1 MKRILSI
8 LFTVI
13 CGLACLQAQTVGLV
27 LSGGGAKGIAHIGII
42 KALEENNVPIDYVAG
57 TSMGAIVGAWY
68 AMGYTPDE
76 MLDLIL
82 SEDFNLWSRGI
93 FDKTDTSIIL
103 RNPYPT
109 PEIVTFNVALQ
120 DSTKFEPHFLPNSL
134 INPFPMNYAFMS
146 IFAPYSAQC
155 EGNFDNLFV
164 PFRAVASDVYHK
176 REVILRNG
184 DLGDAVRASMSFPF
198 VFKPIEI
205 DSVLV
210 YDGGI
215 YNNFPV
221 DVMKSDFNPDIII
234 GSIVAA
240 KLDKPKEDD
249 FMNQIENMVMQK
261 SDYTLDPEDGIL
273 MRFNLSDVGLLDFPK
288 ARQIAKIGYDRTIA
302 MMDSIKSRIPREL
315 SQDTRQLQ
323 RMVFKSKTPDLVFD
337 KVSVEGGNHQQR
349 EYIRRQFDSDEPFSD
364 EQAKAAYYKTI
375 SDGKISDLI
384 PHARYDK
391 ESGMFNLDIKAKVHD
406 QLAIGMGG
414 FISSTSSNQI
424 YIGAHYRTVSLNSLD
439 LDLGGQIGQSYTS
452 GMLSARFDLKTV
464 IPMYLKLQAVASKQK
479 FYQNETLFY
488 SDRMPSFITQSE
500 QYVKLR
506 LGLPFLTGSKAVVSV
521 GYGSMNDKYYQSNTV
536 DFSKNEQ
543 DRSRYNLLVAS
554 MKFDQNNL
562 NNYMYPTSGT
572 DCSVLGLLAYGKER
586 FKPYNSNLQPHSKQ
600 TLSWLQIEGNIHTY
614 FPLGNKFV
622 LGVRGKAVVS
632 SKGLLSNYTS
642 TLIQAPAFTPTPHSK
657 TIFNPAFRSTQ
668 YLAAGVIPIWKIL
681 NNLQFRNEF
690 YVFAPFRQIYEGEN
704 MVPYYGK
711 AFTKYHF
718 MGESSLVLDLS
729 FASISLYANYY
740 DYPARNWN
748 FGINIGLLVFS
759 PKFLE

>member
-1 MKRILSI
+1 MKRILLLLLVS
-8 LFTVI
+8 L
-13 CGLACLQAQTVGLV
+13 CGWAQMSAQTVGLV

-68 AMGYTPDE
+68 AMGYTPDD
-76 MLDLIL
+76 MLNLIL
-82 SEDFNLWSRGI
+82 SDDFSLWSRGI
-93 FDKTDTSIIL
+93 FDERYVYYFKKPDPS
-103 RNPYPT
+103 
-109 PEIVTFNVALQ
+109 PEMVNFNIALQ
-120 DSTKFEPHFLPNSL
+120 DSSKFETHFLPNSL

-146 IFAPYSAQC
+146 LFAPYTAQC
-155 EGNFDNLFV
+155 DGNFDKLFI

-176 REVILRNG
+176 RELVLRDG

-221 DVMKSDFNPDIII
+221 DVMKNDFNPDVII

-240 KLDKPKEDD
+240 KIDKPKEDD
-249 FMNQIENMVMQK
+249 LINQIENMVMQK

-273 MRFNLSDVGLLDFPK
+273 MRFDLSDVGLLDFPK
-288 ARQIAKIGYDRTIA
+288 ARQIAKIGYDYA
-302 MMDSIKSRIPREL
+302 MELMDSIKSRIPREL
-315 SQDTRQLQ
+315 SQETRQLQ
-323 RMVFKSKTPDLVFD
+323 RMVFKSQTPDLVFNS
-337 KVSVEGGNHQQR
+337 VSVEGGNHQQK
-349 EYIRRQFDSDEPFSD
+349 EYIKRQFDSDKPFTD
-364 EQAKAAYYKTI
+364 EDAKASYYKTI

-391 ESGMFNLDIKAKVHD
+391 ASGMFNLDIKAKVHD
-406 QLAIGMGG
+406 QLSVGMGG

-424 YIGAHYRTVSLNSLD
+424 CIGAHYRTVSLNSLD
-439 LDLGGQIGQSYTS
+439 LDLTGQIGQSYTS
-452 GMLSARFDLKTV
+452 GILSARFDLKTA
-464 IPMYLKLQAVASKQK
+464 IPMYLKMQAVASKQK

-488 SDRMPSFITQSE
+488 SDRMPSFVTQSE

-506 LGLPFLTGSKAVVSV
+506 LGLPFLTSSKAVVSV
-521 GYGSMNDKYYQSNTV
+521 GYGSMTDRYYQSNTV
-536 DFSKNEQ
+536 DFSSNEQ
-543 DRSRYNLLVAS
+543 DRSRYNLFVAS
-554 MKFDQNNL
+554 MKFDRNNL
-562 NNYMYPTSGT
+562 NSYMYPTAGT
-572 DCSVLGLLAYGKER
+572 DCSVLGLLAYGKEH
-586 FKPYNSNLQPHSKQ
+586 FNPYNTDLQPNSTQ
-600 TLSWLQIEGNIHTY
+600 TLSWLQLEGNIHTY
-614 FPLGNKFV
+614 IPLGNKFV
-622 LGVRGKAVVS
+622 LGLRGKAVVS

-642 TLIQAPAFTPTPHSK
+642 TLAQAPAFTPTPHSQ

-690 YVFAPFRQIYEGEN
+690 YLFAPFRQIYEGEN
-704 MVPYYGK
+704 YEPYYGK

-718 MGESSLVLDLS
+718 MGESSLVLNLS

-759 PKFLE
+759 PKFLQ

>member
-8 LFTVI
+8 LFTVV

-93 FDKTDTSIIL
+93 FDKRYVYYFKKPD
-103 RNPYPT
+103 PT

-120 DSTKFEPHFLPNSL
+120 DSSKFEPHFLPNSL

-221 DVMKSDFNPDIII
+221 DVMKSDFTPDIII

-249 FMNQIENMVMQK
+249 LMNQIENMVMQK

-323 RMVFKSKTPDLVFD
+323 RMVFKSTTPDLVFD

-349 EYIRRQFDSDEPFSD
+349 EYIRRQFDSDESFSD

-391 ESGMFNLDIKAKVHD
+391 ESGLFNLDIKAKVHD

-439 LDLGGQIGQSYTS
+439 LDLSGQIGQSCTS
-452 GMLSARFDLKTV
+452 GILSARFDLKTV

-586 FKPYNSNLQPHSKQ
+586 FNPYDSNLQPHSKQ

-657 TIFNPAFRSTQ
+657 TIFNPVFRSTQ
-668 YLAAGVIPIWKIL
+668 YLAAGVIPIWKIT

>member
-1 MKRILSI
+1 MKRIGL
-8 LFTVI
+8 LLVLWL
-13 CGLACLQAQTVGLV
+13 CGWAHLQAQTVGLV

-68 AMGYTPDE
+68 AMGYTPDD
-76 MLDLIL
+76 MLNLIL
-82 SEDFNLWSRGI
+82 SDDFSLWSRGI
-93 FDKTDTSIIL
+93 FDERYVYYFKKPD
-103 RNPYPT
+103 PT

-146 IFAPYSAQC
+146 LFAPYSAQC
-155 EGNFDNLFV
+155 DGNFDNLFI

-176 REVILRNG
+176 REVVLRDG

-240 KLDKPKEDD
+240 KIDKPKEDD
-249 FMNQIENMVMQK
+249 LINQIENMVMQK

-273 MRFNLSDVGLLDFPK
+273 MRFDLSDVGLLDFPK
-288 ARQIAKIGYDRTIA
+288 ARQIAKIGYDYA
-302 MMDSIKSRIPREL
+302 MELMDSIKSRIPREL
-315 SQDTRQLQ
+315 SQETRQLQ

-337 KVSVEGGNHQQR
+337 SVSVEGGNHQQK
-349 EYIRRQFDSDEPFSD
+349 EYIRRQFERSDRFTD
-364 EQAKAAYYKTI
+364 EDAKASYYKTI

-391 ESGMFNLDIKAKVHD
+391 ESGLFNLDLNAKVHD
-406 QLAIGMGG
+406 QLSVGMGG

-424 YIGAHYRTVSLNSLD
+424 CIGAHYRTVSLNSLD
-439 LDLGGQIGQSYTS
+439 VDLTGQIGQSYTS
-452 GMLSARFDLKTV
+452 GILSARFDLKTA
-464 IPMYLKLQAVASKQK
+464 IPMYLKMQAVASKQK

-488 SDRMPSFITQSE
+488 SDRMPSFVTQSE

-506 LGLPFLTGSKAVVSV
+506 LGLPFLTSSKAVVSV
-521 GYGSMNDKYYQSNTV
+521 GYGSMTDKYYQSNTV
-536 DFSKNEQ
+536 DFSTNEQ
-543 DRSRYNLLVAS
+543 DRSRYDLFVAS
-554 MKFDQNNL
+554 MKFDRNNL
-562 NNYMYPTSGT
+562 DSYMYPTAGT

-586 FKPYNSNLQPHSKQ
+586 FRPYDITVQSNSTQ
-600 TLSWLQIEGNIHTY
+600 TLSWLQLEGNIHTY
-614 FPLGNKFV
+614 LPISNKFV
-622 LGVRGKAVVS
+622 LGLRGKAVVS

-642 TLIQAPAFTPTPHSK
+642 TIAQAPAFTPTPHSQ

-668 YLAAGVIPIWKIL
+668 YLAAGVIPIWKIM

-690 YVFAPFRQIYEGEN
+690 YLFAPFRQIYEGADYE
-704 MVPYYGK
+704 PYYGR
-711 AFTKYHF
+711 AFSKYHF
-718 MGESSLVLDLS
+718 MGESSVVLNLS
-729 FASISLYANYY
+729 FASIALYANYY

>member
-1 MKRILSI
+1 MKTL
-8 LFTVI
+8 TWQKPGQQNV
-13 CGLACLQAQTVGLV
+13 AQELI
-27 LSGGGAKGIAHIGII
+27 KII
-42 KALEENNVPIDYVAG
+42 INYVAELRFKK
-57 TSMGAIVGAWY
+57 
-68 AMGYTPDE
+68 PD
-76 MLDLIL
+76 
-82 SEDFNLWSRGI
+82 
-93 FDKTDTSIIL
+93 
-103 RNPYPT
+103 PT

-249 FMNQIENMVMQK
+249 LMNQIENMVMQK

-439 LDLGGQIGQSYTS
+439 LDLGEQIGQSYTS
-452 GMLSARFDLKTV
+452 GMLSARFEKTV

>member
-93 FDKTDTSIIL
+93 FDKRYVYYFKKPD
-103 RNPYPT
+103 PT

-249 FMNQIENMVMQK
+249 LMNQIENMVMQK

-543 DRSRYNLLVAS
+543 DRSRYNLQVATK
-554 MKFDQNNL
+554 KFYQNKL
-562 NNYMYPTSGT
+562 NNYIYTNTGT
-572 DCSVLGLLAYGKER
+572 DFCVLGLLAYGKER

-622 LGVRGKAVVS
+622 LGIRGKAVVS

>member
-93 FDKTDTSIIL
+93 FDKRYVYYFKKPD
-103 RNPYPT
+103 PT

-249 FMNQIENMVMQK
+249 LMNQIENMVMQK

-681 NNLQFRNEF
+681 NNLQFRN
-690 YVFAPFRQIYEGEN
+690 
-704 MVPYYGK
+704 
-711 AFTKYHF
+711 
-718 MGESSLVLDLS
+718 
-729 FASISLYANYY
+729 
-740 DYPARNWN
+740 
-748 FGINIGLLVFS
+748 
-759 PKFLE
+759 

>member
-8 LFTVI
+8 LFTVV

-93 FDKTDTSIIL
+93 FDKRYVYYFKKPD
-103 RNPYPT
+103 PT

-249 FMNQIENMVMQK
+249 LMNQIENMVMQK

-681 NNLQFRNEF
+681 NNLQF
-690 YVFAPFRQIYEGEN
+690 Q
-704 MVPYYGK
+704 
-711 AFTKYHF
+711 
-718 MGESSLVLDLS
+718 
-729 FASISLYANYY
+729 
-740 DYPARNWN
+740 
-748 FGINIGLLVFS
+748 
-759 PKFLE
+759 